1 MLNQAERWVA
11 RCSYLGMFVQALVI
25 NLTPLLF
32 IPLREQFDLSF
43 EQVGRLILI
52 NFFTQLTV
60 DLVCI
65 GVVDRVAVKP
75 LIVLGN
81 FLAALGLGV
90 FAWAAWWEN
99 PYSGLVLGTAIFSAG
114 CGLLEVLLSPII
126 NALPSRAKSASMALL
141 HAFYPIG
148 KLAVILGTGLV
159 FVIFGTSV
167 WPWVVLGWMVL
178 PVVNTLGFALVP
190 VPRLADPVH
199 RERVRGL
206 VRLPVFGLLLVGMF
220 LAGATEVTLA
230 QWASAFLERGIGL
243 SKGLAD
249 LGGFA
254 LFAVGMIIGRLWF
267 GMREEE
273 LELGRILRRG
283 AAFSFVL
290 YLCLALL
297 PNGWLALPLC
307 LFAGFAVS
315 MLWPGL
321 VSMAAGR
328 FPLAGAS
335 MFALLAAAGDGGAGL
350 LPWLA
355 GWLADWVGQR
365 GGESLGLRAAL
376 VLGAFAP
383 LVLWLTLRVTSK
395 RAETPK

>member
-1 MLNQAERWVA
+1 
-11 RCSYLGMFVQALVI
+11 
-25 NLTPLLF
+25 
-32 IPLREQFDLSF
+32 
-43 EQVGRLILI
+43 
-52 NFFTQLTV
+52 
-60 DLVCI
+60 
-65 GVVDRVAVKP
+65 
-75 LIVLGN
+75 
-81 FLAALGLGV
+81 
-90 FAWAAWWEN
+90 
-99 PYSGLVLGTAIFSAG
+99 LVLGTAIFSAG

-307 LFAGFAVS
+307 LSAGFAVS